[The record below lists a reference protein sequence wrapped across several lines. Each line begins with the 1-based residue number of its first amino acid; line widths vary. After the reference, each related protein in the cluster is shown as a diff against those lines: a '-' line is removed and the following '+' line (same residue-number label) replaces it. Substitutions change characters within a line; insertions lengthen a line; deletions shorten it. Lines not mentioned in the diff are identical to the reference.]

1 MSGLLLI
8 IPKILSFFLAEA
20 SALSICRP
28 DSLNFSFS
36 HRPATEILN
45 KYRIKDYFCKNKKQ
59 MKFRILIISLI
70 AAIAVQYP
78 AFSQEAEISEDK
90 VYELMFT
97 DYDAACRMMESL
109 REEADLPDW

>member
-1 MSGLLLI
+1 
-8 IPKILSFFLAEA
+8 
-20 SALSICRP
+20 
-28 DSLNFSFS
+28 
-36 HRPATEILN
+36 
-45 KYRIKDYFCKNKKQ
+45 

-97 DYDAACRMMESL
+97 DFLSYR
-109 REEADLPDW
+109 